1 MIKRK
6 RLFLFIFYDIIFMV
20 IVLKNNF
27 KKFYKEN
34 KWLLITFFVSLL
46 VVSIIYTLKHIAPFG
61 NNSMLDVD
69 FYHQYGPLL
78 NELYDRVKAGENLL
92 YSFNTGGGIP
102 FYRNFLNYLSSPF
115 NIIMF
120 FFRKEDIVMSF
131 SIIIGLK
138 AVFASCTMAYYLKNT
153 FKKNN
158 FLICIFGLLYAFSGY
173 FCAYYWN
180 IMWLDGMVFL
190 PLIMYGINKMIDDK
204 KPLFY
209 TIFLAIMLFANYF
222 IGYMICIF
230 SVFYFLGYFF
240 YRGNFKIKNILT
252 KFLMFTLFSFLA
264 AGLVSFALL
273 PLFYSLNSISATSDS
288 FPVAR
293 TNFGIL
299 DYSFNH
305 ITAVNRTVFASDTL
319 PLPNVYCGVITICLI
334 IIFFI
339 NNKINI
345 KSKLIATIALLFFF
359 LSFNINVVDFIWHA
373 FHVPNDLPWRYSFI
387 YVFVLI
393 TIAYYSLI
401 NIKKLS
407 RIKITIG
414 FMLTFVFIM
423 LASKWSFENLSDD
436 RIIICLIILTCYYI
450 LYLISFINKFP
461 KKLIAILMVC
471 LVSFECIWA
480 INYNWNIDHDITTF
494 MSDKAPYKDLIKYA
508 YEYDNDLYRIEK
520 TDYLTLN
527 DGAWYDYKGISTF
540 SSMAYEDVARFQRM
554 MGMPGNNINSYYYK
568 YCNSAVYN
576 TMFNIKYLLGD
587 YLDDDYYEFIN
598 SNDYYNLN
606 EYKYSSSMIYM
617 VSSDIK
623 KWELISENP
632 FFNQQNFVSL
642 STKVTDV
649 FKPMYVKNID
659 GGKIF
664 EEVFL
669 NNSNGEFS
677 YELDDVS
684 NSITLSLDNPNEESI
699 YLYINGSNI
708 SSFEVDDKYYGITSD
723 EYYVVNIGKKTSKI
737 VDVKINFDTNDNGI
751 LKFYAY
757 TINDANFKEF
767 YNNIK
772 PGLLITEKY
781 SDSLIIGKITAK
793 ENQTA
798 FTSIAYDKGW
808 NVYVDGKKVDTYK
821 IADAYLGFD
830 VPTGTHEIKLIFY
843 PSRLIEGL
851 IISGVSTTMLF
862 LYFFFKKHV
871 RNKNE
876 KKDKFIV

>member
-20 IVLKNNF
+20 IVLKNNL
-27 KKFYKEN
+27 KKIYKEN
-34 KWLLITFFVSLL
+34 KWLLITFVVSLL

-120 FFRKEDIVMSF
+120 LFKKEDIVMSF

-138 AVFASCTMAYYLKNT
+138 AIFASCTMAYYLKNT

-190 PLIMYGINKMIDDK
+190 PLIMYGINKIVDDK
-204 KPLFY
+204 KPIFY
-209 TIFLAIMLFANYF
+209 TIFLAIMLFSNYF

-230 SVFYFLGYFF
+230 SIFYFLGYFF
-240 YRGNFKIKNILT
+240 YRGDFKIKNILT
-252 KFLMFTLFSFLA
+252 KFLMFALFSFLA

-273 PLFYSLNSISATSDS
+273 PLFYSLNSISATSGS
-288 FPVAR
+288 FPDAR
-293 TNFGIL
+293 TNFGLI
-299 DYSFNH
+299 DYLFNH
-305 ITAVNRTVFASDTL
+305 IAGTNRTVFASDTL
-319 PLPNVYCGVITICLI
+319 PLPNVYSGVISICLI
-334 IIFFI
+334 LILFV

-345 KSKLIATIALLFFF
+345 KAKLISISAILFFF
-359 LSFNINVVDFIWHA
+359 FSFNINTLDFIWHA

-401 NIKKLS
+401 NIKNVSKL
-407 RIKITIG
+407 KTTIC
-414 FMLTFVFIM
+414 FMITFVFIM
-423 LASKWSFENLSDD
+423 LASKLSFKNLSDD
-436 RIIICLIILTCYYI
+436 RIIICLILLTCYYI
-450 LYLISFINKFP
+450 IYLISFIKKVP
-461 KKLIAILMVC
+461 KKLIVILMISFI
-471 LVSFECIWA
+471 SFECTWA

-494 MSDKAPYKDLIKYA
+494 MSDKTPYQDLIKKS
-508 YEYDNDLYRIEK
+508 YELDNDLYRTEK

-540 SSMAYEDVARFQRM
+540 SSMAYESVAKFQRM
-554 MGMPGNNINSYYYK
+554 MGMAGNDINSYYYK
-568 YCNSAVYN
+568 NCNSPIYN
-576 TMFNIKYLLGD
+576 TMFNIKYLMGN
-587 YLDDDYYEFIN
+587 YVDDDYYTLVY

-606 EYKYSSSMIYM
+606 EYKYPSSMVYM
-617 VSSDIK
+617 VNENIK
-623 KWELISENP
+623 NWKLISYNP
-632 FFNQQNFVSL
+632 FLNQQNFVYF
-642 STKVTDV
+642 STLNDDV
-649 FKPMYVKNID
+649 FEPLSVSSISGGSIID
-659 GGKIF
+659 
-664 EEVFL
+664 ENSL
-669 NNSNGEFS
+669 NNSNGEFD
-677 YELDDVS
+677 YALENGS
-684 NSITLSLDNPNEESI
+684 NSITFSLENLNEESI
-699 YLYINGSNI
+699 YLYIGGNNV
-708 SSFEVDDKYYGITSD
+708 SSFEVDGSYYGITSD
-723 EYYVVNIGKKTSKI
+723 EYYIVNVGKKLPGI
-737 VDVKINFDTNDNGI
+737 VDIKINFNDNNDGN

-757 TINDANFKEF
+757 TINDATFNEF
-767 YNNIK
+767 YNNIQS
-772 PGLLITEKY
+772 GLLITEKY

-798 FTSIAYDKGW
+798 FTTIAYDKGW
-808 NVYVDGKKVDTYK
+808 SVYVDGKKVETYK

-830 VPTGTHEIKLIFY
+830 VPSGTHEIKLSFY
-843 PSRLIEGL
+843 PVKLKEGL
-851 IISGVSTTMLF
+851 IISIGSLITLF
-862 LYFFFKKHV
+862 AYFVFTDPVKYK
-871 RNKNE
+871 NKE
-876 KKDKFIV
+876 KR